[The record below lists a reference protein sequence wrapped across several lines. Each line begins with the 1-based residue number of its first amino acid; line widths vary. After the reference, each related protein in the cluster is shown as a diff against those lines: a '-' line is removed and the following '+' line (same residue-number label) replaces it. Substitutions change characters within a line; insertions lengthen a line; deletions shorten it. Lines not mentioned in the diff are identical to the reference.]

1 MHEFQCGSPVCDT
14 RISASSQEQ
23 LMDEVI
29 RHVQR
34 DHHVPEPTKP
44 IIDFLKANTIREV
57 PASRA
62 AG

>member
-14 RISASSQEQ
+14 RISAASEQQ

-34 DHHVPEPTKP
+34 DHHIPEPTKP
-44 IIDFLKANTIREV
+44 IIDFLRANTIREV
-57 PASRA
+57 PTSPT

>member
-14 RISASSQEQ
+14 RISAASKEQ

-29 RHVQR
+29 RHVQQ
-34 DHHVPEPTKP
+34 DHHIPKPTKP

-57 PASRA
+57 PSSPT

>member
-1 MHEFQCGSPVCDT
+1 
-14 RISASSQEQ
+14 
-23 LMDEVI
+23 MDEVI

-57 PASRA
+57 PASPA